1 MSRNTCNALFAWKG
15 DIMWNMDYIHNLPTA
30 LKIIVLILGFLII
43 SSGLWL
49 SPDKNNK
56 DPDNEDDQPLDRMSK
71 S

>member
-1 MSRNTCNALFAWKG
+1 MSRDACNALFAWKG

-56 DPDNEDDQPLDRMSK
+56 DTDNEDDQTLDRMSK

>member
-1 MSRNTCNALFAWKG
+1 
-15 DIMWNMDYIHNLPTA
+15 MWNMDYIHTLPTA
-30 LKIIVLILGFLII
+30 LKVIVLILGFLII

-71 S
+71 R